1 MISLIAALARNRV
14 IGIHNR
20 LPWRLPADL
29 KLFRRT
35 TLGHAVIM
43 GRKNYESIGRPLP
56 QRRNIVLSTD
66 PGYQA
71 PGCDVQHSLAAALA
85 AAGGDPEIFIIGGA
99 NLYAQAMPLAER
111 MYLTLIEAEFD
122 GDTWFPQYDE
132 KEWQEIAREEHAPDA
147 DNPYRFSFLT
157 LQRTRRPA
165 RTDHRD

>member
-1 MISLIAALARNRV
+1 MISIIAALARNRV

-29 KLFRRT
+29 KFFRRT

-56 QRRNIVLSTD
+56 QRQNIVLSTD
-66 PGYQA
+66 SGYQA
-71 PGCDVQHSLAAALA
+71 PGCQVRHSLAAALA
-85 AAGGDPEIFIIGGA
+85 AAGDDPEIFIIGGA
-99 NLYAQAMPLAER
+99 NLYAQALPLAER

-122 GDTWFPQYDE
+122 GDAWFPEYDE
-132 KEWQEIAREEHAPDA
+132 REWREIAREEHAPDA

-157 LQRTRRPA
+157 LQRARQPA
-165 RTDHRD
+165 RTDRED

>member
-29 KLFRRT
+29 KFFRRT

-71 PGCDVQHSLAAALA
+71 PGCEVRHSLAAALA
-85 AAGGDPEIFIIGGA
+85 AAGDDPEIFIIGGA

-122 GDTWFPQYDE
+122 GDAWFPEYDE
-132 KEWQEIAREEHAPDA
+132 KEWREIAREEHAPDA

-165 RTDHRD
+165 RTDRRD

>member
-1 MISLIAALARNRV
+1 MISIIAALARNRV
-14 IGIHNR
+14 IGIDNR

-29 KLFRRT
+29 KFFRRT

-66 PGYQA
+66 PGYRA
-71 PGCDVQHSLAAALA
+71 PGCEVRHSLAAALA
-85 AAGGDPEIFIIGGA
+85 AAGDDPEIFIIGGA
-99 NLYAQAMPLAER
+99 NLYAQALPLAER

-122 GDTWFPQYDE
+122 GDAWFPEYDE
-132 KEWQEIAREEHAPDA
+132 REWRETAREEHAPDA

-157 LQRTRRPA
+157 LQRAYGPA
-165 RTDHRD
+165 RTDRRD